1 MVSYNSILDIEI
13 TSFPLT
19 EPVSL
24 AEAKDFCR
32 IDIGTDDNI
41 ITSLITAARQ
51 QCEAYTNVAFAE
63 YEMTVVLNN
72 ENGETLLPYGPLIT
86 ILQVTDEDGNVLI
99 ADEGYTT
106 SGNQFVRLMTPK
118 WRNITVEYITGY
130 STLPEVLKTAL
141 LNAIYYLYDNRSQ
154 ATDDIGPIAKMLLN
168 PFRRV

>member
-1 MVSYNSILDIEI
+1 MVSYNSILDIDI
-13 TSFPLT
+13 TTWPNT

-24 AEAKDFCR
+24 SEAKDFCR

-41 ITSLITAARQ
+41 ILALITAARQ
-51 QCEAYTNVAFAE
+51 QCEAYTNIAFAE

-106 SGNQFVRLMTPK
+106 SGNQFVRLLTPHE
-118 WRNITVEYITGY
+118 RNITVEYITGY
-130 STLPEVLKTAL
+130 TNLPEVLKTAL
-141 LNAIYYLYDNRSQ
+141 LNAIYYLYDNRSEG
-154 ATDDIGPIAKMLLN
+154 ADDIGPIAKMLLK
-168 PFRRV
+168 PYRRV